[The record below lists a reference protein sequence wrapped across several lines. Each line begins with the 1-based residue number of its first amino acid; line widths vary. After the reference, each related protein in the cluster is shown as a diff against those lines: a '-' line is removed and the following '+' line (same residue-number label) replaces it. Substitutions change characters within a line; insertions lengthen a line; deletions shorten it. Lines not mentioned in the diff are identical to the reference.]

1 MHGHARAGTTLAM
14 KFETPLIP
22 GKLVKRY
29 KRFMAD
35 VVLDNG
41 ETVTAHCMNSGSMLG
56 LIEPGNPVWLS
67 PARNP
72 DAKLRWK
79 WEIVEV
85 DGVPVG
91 INTGH
96 PNQLAADAIKT
107 GQLPELKGYAS
118 LRREVKFGAENSRV
132 DILLDGHDA
141 GRPATY
147 VEVKNV
153 TLRQGAAAA
162 FPDAVT
168 DRGAKHLRE
177 LALVAQNGG
186 RAVMFYLAQRNDC
199 AHFTLADSI
208 DPAYARAFR
217 DARAAGVE
225 AIAYAFDVSPEEIRL
240 ARPLEINV

>member
-1 MHGHARAGTTLAM
+1 M

-22 GKLVKRY
+22 GKLIQRY

-35 VVLDNG
+35 VKLDSG
-41 ETVTAHCMNSGSMLG
+41 EIVTAHCMNSGSMMG
-56 LIEPGNPVWLS
+56 LTAPGNRVWLS
-67 PARNP
+67 PAQNP
-72 DAKLRWK
+72 AAKLKWK

-96 PNQLAADAIKT
+96 PNRLAAEAIEA
-107 GQLPELKGYAS
+107 GQVPELKGYRS

-132 DILLDGHDA
+132 DILLDGHEG
-141 GRPATY
+141 GRPATF

-153 TLRQGAAAA
+153 TLRQAEAAA

-168 DRGAKHLRE
+168 DRGTKHLRE
-177 LALVAQNGG
+177 LAKVAQNGG

-199 AHFTLADSI
+199 THFTLADKI

-217 DARAAGVE
+217 DAQAAGVE
-225 AIAYAFDVSPEEIRL
+225 AIAYAFDVSPKEIRL
-240 ARPLEINV
+240 ARPLRINV